1 MSPQYLSPGVY
12 VEEVDRGPRP
22 IQGVGTSVAAFVG
35 YTKTGPIQQA
45 TLITNWTQ
53 FVNTFGDFVPGG
65 YLPNAVYG
73 YFLNGGGT
81 CYVVRLPETEPG
93 AGASPAPRAVLPA
106 KADPA
111 MESLVITALDPAEGR
126 GISVEV
132 RGPGEGEPEDQ
143 FTLLVRCGTTEETF
157 GNLTTRRGRGL
168 RNVVETVNKESRMI
182 KIEDKEGGRS
192 TADKAPAPGNY
203 ALVTPETRAVATRS
217 ISPTAVVGEAPSRTG
232 IGGLEAV
239 DEITMV
245 CVPDLMSLY
254 QAGKLDLEGVKAV
267 QLAVLSHC
275 ELMKDRFAVLDCP
288 PGFSP
293 QQMLEWR
300 QNVAGYD
307 SKYGAIYYPWIK
319 VANPLGNGA
328 GIMIPPSGH
337 MAGVYARTDT
347 ERGVHKAPANEIVRG
362 ALSLEVQITKG
373 EQDLL
378 NPVGINC
385 IRTFPGR
392 GIRIWGARTLSS
404 DAAWRYINVRRLFN
418 FIEESIEQGTQW
430 VVFEPNDMELW
441 SLIRRDIT
449 SFLTRVWRDG
459 ALFGATP
466 KEAFYVRCD
475 GELNTPDIRD
485 AGQVI
490 IEIGLAPVKPAE
502 FVIFRISQFS
512 GSGDVAE

>member
-1 MSPQYLSPGVY
+1 VAPQYLSPGVY
-12 VEEVDRGPRP
+12 VEEVDSGPRP
-22 IQGVGTSVAAFVG
+22 IEGVGTAVAAFVG
-35 YTKTGPIQQA
+35 YASDGPVQQP
-45 TLITNWTQ
+45 TLVTNWTQ
-53 FVNTFGDFVPGG
+53 FVNAFGGFMPGG
-65 YLPNAVYG
+65 YLAHAVYG
-73 YFLNGGGT
+73 YFLNGGGS
-81 CYVVRLPETEPG
+81 CYVVRLPGPE
-93 AGASPAPRAVLPA
+93 AGAEARAVARAVLPG

-111 MESLVITALDPAEGR
+111 LESLIITALDPASSSEI
-126 GISVEV
+126 GIEV

-143 FTLLVRCGTTEETF
+143 FTLVARRSGTEETF
-157 GNLTTRRGRGL
+157 ENVTLRRGRGL
-168 RNVVETVNKESRMI
+168 RNVVETVNRESRLI
-182 KIEDKEGGRS
+182 RIEERETARS
-192 TADKAPAPGNY
+192 LAERAPAPGTY
-203 ALVTPETRAVATRS
+203 SLVMPEVRAVAARPL
-217 ISPTAVVGEAPSRTG
+217 SPAAVVGDAPSRSG

-245 CVPDLMSLY
+245 CVPDLMGLY
-254 QAGKLDLEGVKAV
+254 QAGRLDLEGLKAV
-267 QLAVLSHC
+267 QLAMLAHC
-275 ELMKDRFAVLDCP
+275 EQMKDRFAVLDCP
-288 PGFSP
+288 PGLSP

-300 QNVAGYD
+300 QNTAGYD
-307 SKYGAIYYPWIK
+307 SKYGAVYYPWIR

-328 GIMIPPSGH
+328 GVMVPPSGYI
-337 MAGVYARTDT
+337 AGVYARTDT

-385 IRTFPGR
+385 IRAFPGR
-392 GIRIWGARTLSS
+392 GIRIWGGRTLSS

-418 FIEESIEQGTQW
+418 FIEESIEEGTQW

-449 SFLTRVWRDG
+449 AFLTRVWRDG

-466 KEAFYVRCD
+466 QEAFYVKCD
-475 GELNTPDIRD
+475 EELNTPEIRD

-512 GSGDVAE
+512 GGANVAE